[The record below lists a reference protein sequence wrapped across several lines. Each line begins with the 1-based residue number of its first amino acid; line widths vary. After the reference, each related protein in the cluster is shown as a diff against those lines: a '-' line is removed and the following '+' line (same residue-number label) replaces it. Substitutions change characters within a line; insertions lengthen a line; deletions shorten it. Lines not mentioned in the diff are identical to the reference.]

1 MVKIKGGDELYL
13 DVYYV
18 KEYQLKEVVGKDGI
32 VNKYYSVDAKLLL
45 NPDKKYLNRENV
57 QVVSHKVIKVQ
68 IMEVN
73 RVGGKLVEPH
83 YLIGLRFVEGNK
95 ATPVFHI
102 MVKNDEEF
110 KQKLAQELR
119 YYFKTASLIT

>member
-1 MVKIKGGDELYL
+1 MVKVKSGDEIYL

-45 NPDKKYLNRENV
+45 NPDKKYLNKENV

-73 RVGGKLVEPH
+73 RVGGEVIEPS

-102 MVKNDEEF
+102 MVKNDDEF
-110 KQKLAQELR
+110 QHRIVQELR
-119 YYFKTASLIT
+119 YYFKATSIS